1 MNSPRQATR
10 EKYLA
15 PKPAFNYATNQSD
28 RKHEIAKIV
37 KRNKTGFRWSYHLLN
52 GICLNSVE
60 LSNKAKNESMTY
72 KGKKTITG

>member
-37 KRNKTGFRWSYHLLN
+37 KRNKTGFRWSYQFTQWHLFEQ
-52 GICLNSVE
+52 CW
-60 LSNKAKNESMTY
+60 AQ
-72 KGKKTITG
+72 